1 MSSREASSQPAHNGP
16 GRPRDER
23 VHEAILAAT
32 RELVCER
39 GYRDVSIEAIARRAH
54 VAKSTIYRWWRS
66 KGLLVFEAVWSAARW
81 RAMPDTGDLEQDLR
95 GMLRIAV
102 DNWNDLVV
110 RRGFPGML
118 ADLSTDRRL
127 YEVVNEKFLNRD
139 REAKASVFER
149 AIERGVMEAVSTDLL
164 WDVTTGFLL
173 IRLIQSP
180 DPLTQQQTDELV
192 DLVLR
197 GIVKRPC

>member
-1 MSSREASSQPAHNGP
+1 MSSREGSSQPAHSGP

-23 VHEAILAAT
+23 VHEAILEAT
-32 RELVCER
+32 RELIRER

-66 KGLLVFEAVWSAARW
+66 KGMLVFEAVWSAARW
-81 RAMPDTGDLEQDLR
+81 REMPDTGDLEQDLR
-95 GMLRIAV
+95 EMLRIAV

-118 ADLSTDRRL
+118 ADLANDRQL
-127 YEVVNEKFLNRD
+127 YEVVDEKFLDRD
-139 REAKASVFER
+139 RQAKARVFER

-164 WDVTTGFLL
+164 WDVTTGYLL

-180 DPLTQQQTDELV
+180 DPLTQQQTDDLV
-192 DLVLR
+192 DVILG
-197 GIVKRPC
+197 GIVKRSC